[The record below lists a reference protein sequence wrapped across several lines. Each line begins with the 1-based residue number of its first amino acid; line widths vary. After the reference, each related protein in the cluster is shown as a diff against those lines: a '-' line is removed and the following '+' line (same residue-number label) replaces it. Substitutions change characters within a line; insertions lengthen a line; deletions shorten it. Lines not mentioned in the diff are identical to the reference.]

1 MCSNTDESTGAYGDL
16 NFITPN
22 LLLIGCNNSRAP
34 EGYVDFTTP
43 PNKAILQIAKTNEQI
58 YKLIG
63 HFITRFLPGKRL
75 SSARLPETL
84 SLYSSKIHTD
94 QETVCTGLWIVE
106 TCLDGRDNKVLVE
119 YQNSTEAVKRRV
131 ARNIQNLVLILG
143 VDEISFNTYKH
154 FQATYAQS
162 KFC

>member
-75 SSARLPETL
+75 SSARLPEEGD
-84 SLYSSKIHTD
+84 I
-94 QETVCTGLWIVE
+94 
-106 TCLDGRDNKVLVE
+106 VLVLLKE
-119 YQNSTEAVKRRV
+119 SYRSRNSVYWFV
-131 ARNIQNLVLILG
+131 NSGDLLG
-143 VDEISFNTYKH
+143 WTG
-154 FQATYAQS
+154 
-162 KFC
+162 